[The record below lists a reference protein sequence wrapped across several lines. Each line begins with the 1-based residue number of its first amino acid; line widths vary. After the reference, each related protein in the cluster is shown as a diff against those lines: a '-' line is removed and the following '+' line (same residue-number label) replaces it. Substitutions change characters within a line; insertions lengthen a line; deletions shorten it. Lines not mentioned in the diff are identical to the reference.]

1 MRDLLHGRRAAI
13 RVVSLLIAALCCAPL
28 AALAATPTPPTGKP
42 GQASPGFP
50 ADFPPSGVPGQQSF
64 TGPSGVR
71 VGQTN
76 PQHVMT
82 LAISLK
88 VQDQHAL
95 DTFLHDLYDP
105 SSPQFHHYLTPTDFS
120 KRFIA
125 GGRQTVVDFFTNAK
139 LSVTD
144 HGMGSI
150 INATGTVA
158 QVQTALKVTI
168 SDYQDGMGGIS
179 ATADVAPTLPPS
191 VSTAIQAIVG
201 LDNIIQIKTHMAP
214 ASAPTDGSAP
224 AAPTTGASGCDA
236 ALKVASTFG
245 AYTPNQL
252 QMAYNFTPFTQR
264 GEQGQGQII
273 GLMEVDDFKD
283 ANITAYQKCFGTN
296 VPVSRVPV
304 DGGTHPGIFEEEVE
318 LDMDIYIGMLP
329 KLQQL
334 LVYESDIRITAIIDS
349 LQAMANDN
357 IASVVSISFGG
368 CEQNRNINTFL
379 IPENTIFEQMA
390 AQGQSVFAASGDSG
404 SRDCL
409 LHHTPT
415 ASALAVDDPAS
426 QPYVTGVGGTKLT
439 IDPTTNLYTSETVWN
454 GFSTGTGAGGGG
466 LSSVWPTQDYQTGPG
481 VANAYSS
488 GKRQVP
494 DVAANADP
502 KSGFIIYTTDPQSCA
517 RVTGAAG
524 PSCFMATGGTSVAAP
539 MWAAAATLTNQH
551 LLAAG
556 YPRMGFANPII
567 YRLFNSNPA
576 VFHDITTGHNCFDA
590 SCDATTDAR
599 YPATPGY
606 DLATGV
612 GTFDA
617 FAFSDTVLT
626 SLPHITGTNP
636 TTGLLAGGTTVT
648 FTGANFPPGA
658 TVSFGGLPATNV
670 RVVDSATIT
679 ATTPPHAAGAAD
691 VQISTG
697 GIVFNLPGAYT
708 YSASAQAPALS
719 SATATP
725 TPTPTSTPTPT
736 ASPTPTNTPAAST
749 PTPSTPTPSTR
760 KFTVANTDGD
770 NVNLRDKADT
780 NTGKIITSV
789 TEGTVVQVTGPV
801 VTSGG
806 NTWYPVQVG
815 DTAGFM
821 RADYLTPASG

>member
-1 MRDLLHGRRAAI
+1 MRNLLYGRRATI
-13 RVVSLLIAALCCAPL
+13 RVVSLLIASLCCAPL
-28 AALAATPTPPTGKP
+28 AVFAATPTPPGGKP
-42 GQASPGFP
+42 GQVPPGFP
-50 ADFPPSGVPGQQSF
+50 PGGVPGQQSF
-64 TGPSGVR
+64 AGPSGAR
-71 VGQTN
+71 IGPTN
-76 PQHVMT
+76 PQQAMT

-105 SSPQFHHYLTPTDFS
+105 TSPQFHHYLTPTDFS

-139 LSVTD
+139 FAVTD

-158 QVQTALKVTI
+158 QVQTTLKVTI
-168 SDYQDGMGGIS
+168 SDYQDGAGS
-179 ATADVAPTLPPS
+179 TYAAADGAPTLPPS
-191 VSTAIQAIVG
+191 VSPAIQAIAG
-201 LDNIIQIKTHMAP
+201 LDNVIQVKTHMAP
-214 ASAPTDGSAP
+214 TPAPTDGSAP

-236 ALKVASTFG
+236 ALNVASTFG

-252 QMAYNFTPFTQR
+252 QTAYHFTPFTQR

-273 GLMEVDDFKD
+273 GLMEVDDYKD
-283 ANITAYQKCFGTN
+283 ANVAAYQNCFGTN

-304 DGGTHPGIFEEEVE
+304 DGGTHPGAFEEEVE
-318 LDMDIYIGMLP
+318 LDMDVYLGMLP

-357 IASVVSISFGG
+357 LASVVSISFGG

-379 IPENTIFEQMA
+379 MPENTIFEQMA

-409 LHHTPT
+409 LHHTPN

-439 IDPTTNLYTSETVWN
+439 IDSTTNTYTGETVWN
-454 GFSTGTGAGGGG
+454 GFSTGSGAGGGG
-466 LSSVWPTQDYQTGPG
+466 LSSVWPMQEYQTGPG
-481 VANAYSS
+481 VANAYSD

-567 YRLFNSNPA
+567 YRLFNTDPA

-590 SCDATTDAR
+590 SCDATTDLR

-617 FAFSDTVLT
+617 FAFSDAVLT

-636 TTGLLAGGTTVT
+636 TTGPLAGGATVT
-648 FTGANFPPGA
+648 FTGANFQPGA

-679 ATTPPHAAGAAD
+679 AVTPPHAAGAAD
-691 VQISTG
+691 VQIVTG

-708 YSASAQAPALS
+708 YSAAAQAPLLS
-719 SATATP
+719 PAPATP
-725 TPTPTSTPTPT
+725 TPTPTPA
-736 ASPTPTNTPAAST
+736 ASPTPTSTPAPST
-749 PTPSTPTPSTR
+749 PPPSTPTPSTR

-770 NVNLRDKADT
+770 NVNVRDKPDT
-780 NTGKIITSV
+780 NTGKIIISV
-789 TEGTVVQVTGPV
+789 TEGTQVQVTGPA

-806 NTWYPVQVG
+806 NSWYPVQIG
-815 DTAGFM
+815 GTSGFM
-821 RADYLTPASG
+821 RADYLTPATG